1 MASAAGGV
9 KKNTEPCHLCRRAIH
24 DSRNW
29 RTLGSRTSECATTA
43 IDGVCSEL
51 GRCRND
57 FELRSVCKPCF
68 QDLEGLGKAEAK
80 VALLRARFLDYLR
93 PRASTGLSQ
102 SPAKQTASDSPIA
115 ITPTRPARKPAAKR
129 TASDSPIATGG
140 TPSARSPARK
150 KPMLIQQRTYSSRR
164 SLSTFLQAPS
174 TAASLPEQSLVL
186 LHSTTS
192 SRPPCDQPESESQVR
207 I

>member
-1 MASAAGGV
+1 M
-9 KKNTEPCHLCRRAIH
+9 H

-80 VALLRARFLDYLR
+80 VALLRARFLGYLR
-93 PRASTGLSQ
+93 PRASTGLSP
-102 SPAKQTASDSPIA
+102 SPAKRMASDSPIA
-115 ITPTRPARKPAAKR
+115 VTPTRPARKPMER
-129 TASDSPIATGG
+129 GMRQNS
-140 TPSARSPARK
+140 
-150 KPMLIQQRTYSSRR
+150 
-164 SLSTFLQAPS
+164 
-174 TAASLPEQSLVL
+174 VL
-186 LHSTTS
+186 
-192 SRPPCDQPESESQVR
+192 RDCCDF
-207 I
+207 

>member
-1 MASAAGGV
+1 MSTHHEAAPTPRGQWLLQLVVSRTQNLAIYAGV
-9 KKNTEPCHLCRRAIH
+9 LYTTL
-24 DSRNW
+24 DSRNR

-102 SPAKQTASDSPIA
+102 SPAKRTAGDSPIA
-115 ITPTRPARKPAAKR
+115 VTPTPSCPQAGSKAHNQRFSHRNRRYPECSVSSAQQALADP
-129 TASDSPIATGG
+129 TANLLQPTFAEYIFTSAFNRSITTRATSG
-140 TPSARSPARK
+140 TVT
-150 KPMLIQQRTYSSRR
+150 QHYQ
-164 SLSTFLQAPS
+164 
-174 TAASLPEQSLVL
+174 
-186 LHSTTS
+186 
-192 SRPPCDQPESESQVR
+192 
-207 I
+207 